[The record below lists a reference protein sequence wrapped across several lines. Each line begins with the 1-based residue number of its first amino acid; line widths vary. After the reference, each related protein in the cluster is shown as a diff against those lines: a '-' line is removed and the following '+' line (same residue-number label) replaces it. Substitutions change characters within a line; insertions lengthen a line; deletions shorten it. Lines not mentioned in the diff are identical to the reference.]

1 MKKSSNNIRSL
12 KIKPRNNI
20 RPKGKA
26 AIDDSLLDEAAD
38 IIKRGLRNIKDRTK
52 FNTKLDKLRDSYKKK
67 KRTRVPNVIRS
78 NTRYGKKIPQI
89 GKYGIP
95 DHHKRLLKIK
105 GKKKKAFI
113 GIAKKR
119 PVLTG
124 IAALMSLAD
133 QRKLASGTLNDAPKK
148 YGGRK

>member
-1 MKKSSNNIRSL
+1 MTASNNIRSL
-12 KIKPRNNI
+12 RIKPYNNI
-20 RPKGKA
+20 RPKGPGA
-26 AIDDSLLDEAAD
+26 VEDALLDRAAE
-38 IIKRGLRNIKDRTK
+38 IIKNGLDNLKKGDKYRLN
-52 FNTKLDKLRDSYKKK
+52 LDKLRDSYKKI

-113 GIAKKR
+113 GIAQKR

-133 QRKLASGTLNDAPKK
+133 QRKLASGTLDDAPKK
-148 YGGRK
+148 YGGRR

>member
-1 MKKSSNNIRSL
+1 MKKPSNNIRSL
-12 KIKPRNNI
+12 KIRPHNNI
-20 RPKGKA
+20 RPKGAA
-26 AIDDSLLDEAAD
+26 AIEDSLLDKAAD
-38 IIKRGLRNIKDRTK
+38 IIKRGLKNIKNRTK
-52 FNTKLDKLRDSYKKK
+52 YNTKLDKLRDSYKKI

-113 GIAKKR
+113 GIAQKR

-133 QRKLASGTLNDAPKK
+133 QRKLASGTLDDAPKK
-148 YGGRK
+148 YRGRK